1 MRLTKLVFVGLALMA
16 TAWLPAQSKL
26 KFGHV
31 NTQAI
36 LAAMP
41 ELKTIDEQLQS
52 EYQTLEGQL
61 TDMQE
66 DLQAMQKDYLMK
78 LQSGTMTQLERSELE
93 TTLQEGQAK
102 VQAFFE
108 QSQESLQGK
117 EQTLKK
123 PLFDKV
129 SNVIKEIGAEQGF
142 LYIFEQ
148 AGGLTVYQSE
158 KSIDV
163 ADLVKAK
170 LGMK

>member
-1 MRLTKLVFVGLALMA
+1 MRLTKLLFVGLALM
-16 TAWLPAQSKL
+16 TTSWLPAQSNL

-41 ELKTIDEQLQS
+41 ELKTIDEQLQT
-52 EYQTLEGQL
+52 EYETLEGQL

-66 DLQAMQKDYLMK
+66 DLQTSQKDYLTK
-78 LQSGTMTQLERSELE
+78 LQAGIMTQLERSELE
-93 TTLQEGQAK
+93 TQLEEGQAK

-108 QSQESLQGK
+108 QAQSSLQER
-117 EQTLKK
+117 EQTLKR

-129 SNVIKEIGAEQGF
+129 SNAIKEVGEEKGF

-148 AGGLTVYQSE
+148 TGGLTVYQSE